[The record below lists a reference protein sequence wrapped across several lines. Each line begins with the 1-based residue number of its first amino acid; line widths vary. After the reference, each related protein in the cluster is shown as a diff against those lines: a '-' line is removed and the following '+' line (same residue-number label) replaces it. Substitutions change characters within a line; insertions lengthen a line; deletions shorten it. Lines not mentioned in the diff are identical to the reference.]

1 MTHNRAEASRL
12 LRSLR
17 AEPHPAVSTC
27 AAANHRR
34 SSGFVVAIEG
44 ARPYFVRFHYGG
56 EWSWVVGRH
65 EAEVFSSEERATA
78 WAVRNIGGGQP
89 KVVGV
94 MR

>member
-17 AEPHPAVSTC
+17 DELHPTISTRS
-27 AAANHRR
+27 AHRR

-44 ARPYFVRFHYGG
+44 ARPYFAQLHDAG
-56 EWSWVVGRH
+56 EWSWTVDRH
-65 EAEVFSSEERATA
+65 AAEIFPSEERAAA
-78 WAVRNIGGGQP
+78 WAARNIGGGKP

-94 MR
+94 ML